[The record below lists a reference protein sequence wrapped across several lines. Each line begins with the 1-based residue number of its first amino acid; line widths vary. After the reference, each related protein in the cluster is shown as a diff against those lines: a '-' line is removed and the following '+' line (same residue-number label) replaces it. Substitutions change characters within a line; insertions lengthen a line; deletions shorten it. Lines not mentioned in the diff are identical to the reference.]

1 MLELVVLLNI
11 GIYKAMNKM
20 SSERKKTGATF
31 TPKILS
37 DFVSINVLNESSD
50 ILKKDVVRILEP
62 SIGEGELI
70 CSILEN
76 VEEKNLK
83 KIEVYG
89 FDTNMK
95 SVDVSECRL
104 KTNFPSLKKV
114 DIRHADFLQFFVDG
128 YGGPFLEEKFDLIIA
143 NPPYVR
149 TQVMGTELSR
159 QIASVFKLTG
169 RVDLYQAFVVAMLES
184 LAPDGTMGVIVSNRF
199 MSVKNGEIV
208 RQAFLDKSHVSHVW
222 DLGDTKLFDAA
233 VLPAVIIT
241 KGLSISVPKATF
253 TSIYE
258 TTQASSFTSS
268 NPIEALNQTGNVQ
281 VGKQVFKVQKGNLDA
296 SLDGWRLSNVEVE
309 NWIKTVESKTWK
321 TFRDIGKIR
330 VGVKTCADKVFIRK
344 DWGTVPTSELPELL
358 RPLTTHF
365 IARRFKADK
374 TKADYRI
381 VYPHK
386 VDEGKRKAIDL
397 QGYPNTLRYLTERKE
412 ILQARKY
419 VEEAGRNWYEIW
431 VPQDP
436 GLWRRK
442 KIVFRDI
449 SKEPIFWL
457 DNEGTV
463 VNGDCYW
470 FVAEDEK
477 NDDLLWLAMAVANS
491 PFIEKFYDIKFN
503 NKLYSGRRRFI
514 TQYVEKFPLP
524 NPSLE
529 QSQKIIALSKKAFN
543 EVDGEDFLKI
553 KQEIDDLVWQSF
565 S

>member
-1 MLELVVLLNI
+1 M
-11 GIYKAMNKM
+11 
-20 SSERKKTGATF
+20 
-31 TPKILS
+31 
-37 DFVSINVLNESSD
+37 
-50 ILKKDVVRILEP
+50 
-62 SIGEGELI
+62 
-70 CSILEN
+70 
-76 VEEKNLK
+76 
-83 KIEVYG
+83 
-89 FDTNMK
+89 
-95 SVDVSECRL
+95 
-104 KTNFPSLKKV
+104 
-114 DIRHADFLQFFVDG
+114 
-128 YGGPFLEEKFDLIIA
+128 
-143 NPPYVR
+143 
-149 TQVMGTELSR
+149 
-159 QIASVFKLTG
+159 
-169 RVDLYQAFVVAMLES
+169 
-184 LAPDGTMGVIVSNRF
+184 
-199 MSVKNGEIV
+199 
-208 RQAFLDKSHVSHVW
+208 
-222 DLGDTKLFDAA
+222 
-233 VLPAVIIT
+233 
-241 KGLSISVPKATF
+241 
-253 TSIYE
+253 
-258 TTQASSFTSS
+258 
-268 NPIEALNQTGNVQ
+268 
-281 VGKQVFKVQKGNLDA
+281 
-296 SLDGWRLSNVEVE
+296 
-309 NWIKTVESKTWK
+309 
-321 TFRDIGKIR
+321 
-330 VGVKTCADKVFIRK
+330 
-344 DWGTVPTSELPELL
+344 L